1 MVNKEIIGVNIIEFD
16 DLLLVDLK
24 QLRFN
29 EIEYGLDDYIYIN
42 LIRDVYNTLHNEL
55 EIILWDEIEII

>member
-1 MVNKEIIGVNIIEFD
+1 MINKEIIEVNIKDFD

-42 LIRDVYNTLHNEL
+42 LISDVFNILHN
-55 EIILWDEIEII
+55 EIEIII